1 MTVEEIQAL
10 ATELGYSIS
19 GETKSEL
26 IDSFLAVQSGEAE
39 SSQESQDNTPEVT
52 HVYTE
57 EELTEMTVAQIE
69 ALATELGYDIGSGT
83 KAEKIAAFLAAQEA
97 AGENAGTE

>member
-1 MTVEEIQAL
+1 MTEMTVEEIQAL

-26 IDSFLAVQSGEAE
+26 IESFLTAQSGEE
-39 SSQESQDNTPEVT
+39 TPEAT

-57 EELTEMTVAQIE
+57 EELTAMTVAQIE
-69 ALATELGYDIGSGT
+69 ELATELGYELGNGT
-83 KAEKIAAFLAAQEA
+83 KAEKIAAFLDAQEA
-97 AGENAGTE
+97 ADEDPGTE

>member
-19 GETKSEL
+19 GETKSEM
-26 IDSFLAVQSGEAE
+26 IESFLSAQVVE
-39 SSQESQDNTPEVT
+39 SNTPEEA

-69 ALATELGYDIGSGT
+69 ALATELGYDIGNGT
-83 KAEKIAAFLAAQEA
+83 KAEKIAAFLAAQETV
-97 AGENAGTE
+97 GENNGTE